1 MGIFTKEGRHGED
14 ELRWGRIAGASI
26 SGLATAAALVGS
38 LYVNE
43 AREVSLEVTFG
54 KVTNVITEPG
64 INAKYPF
71 ITSRFPYS
79 LARQTSYIG
88 QETTLRTSDDVRLT
102 NPFTIEFQIDE
113 SADVENLYY
122 QLKGSGEDIEDVV
135 QKLARDVGVRVFE
148 GLEVTDLAE
157 PGVTDRIT
165 TDMQNRLQAE
175 LSAKGWPVNI
185 IDILSDGFKLSPE
198 SEGVLERIIDIRQ
211 ESARL
216 DLRQTNAEKAENVL
230 RTEAQAYVAYA
241 EELSAAGLP
250 ESDLR
255 CAIYDKMAQDAGRV
269 MEPFSQVC
277 GVVGASVGQDI
288 AVAVDPANVNINP
301 AVRQAVPAPAGQ

>member
-1 MGIFTKEGRHGED
+1 MGFFTKETGHGRKEP
-14 ELRWGRIAGASI
+14 RIGRMIGSGI
-26 SGLATAAALVGS
+26 TGLAAVFAVAGS

-54 KVTNVITEPG
+54 KVTNVVDEPG
-64 INAKYPF
+64 INAKYPL
-71 ITSRFPYS
+71 ITSRYAYS
-79 LARQTSYIG
+79 LARQTTEIG
-88 QETTLRTSDDVRLT
+88 QETTLRTSDDVRLI
-102 NPFTIEFQIDE
+102 NPFTVEFQIDQN
-113 SADVENLYY
+113 ADVENLYY
-122 QLKGSGEDIEDVV
+122 QLKGSGEDIEYVV
-135 QKLARDVGVRVFE
+135 QKLARDVAVRVFE
-148 GLEVTDLAE
+148 GLQVTDLAE
-157 PGVTDRIT
+157 PGVTDKIT
-165 TDMQNRLQAE
+165 QGMQDKLQEE

-185 IDILSDGFKLSPE
+185 IDVLSDGFQLSEE
-198 SEGVLERIIDIRQ
+198 SEEVLARIIDIRQ

-250 ESDLR
+250 AEDLR

-277 GVVGASVGQDI
+277 GVASASVGQDI
-288 AVAVDPANVNINP
+288 AVTIDPANVNIDP
-301 AVRQAVPAPAGQ
+301 RIRQAVPAPAGQ